1 MKFSVSASEFLKKTV
16 IASGVI
22 PSNPMMPILEDFL
35 LELNGNELKL
45 TVSDLETTIYSTLQV
60 QGSEDGKIAV
70 RGKILSDTLKAIP
83 DQPVQFIKE
92 EESNILNILTSN
104 GEYKLA
110 CDDYE
115 EFPEIPDTHTSQSVE
130 IPIKTMK
137 AGIDNTLFATSNDEM
152 RQAMMGVFIKVDE
165 NNVTFVATDAH
176 KMVKYTFL
184 DVSSEIEGTMII
196 PKKSLSLVNMALDGT
211 GNVTLNYSKSH
222 VFIQSGNT
230 EIACR
235 LIDATFPNYN
245 GVIPTNNPNILTID
259 RKALLNSL
267 KRISIYANKS
277 TNQIVLDL
285 KKDIIEIQAQDL
297 DYSNEA
303 HESLS
308 CQYSGDEMQI
318 AYNSKFLIE
327 MLNVLTSDEVMLEM
341 STPNR
346 ASLLL
351 PSSSAENEDLLMLV
365 MPVMVK

>member
-1 MKFSVSASEFLKKTV
+1 
-16 IASGVI
+16 
-22 PSNPMMPILEDFL
+22 
-35 LELNGNELKL
+35 
-45 TVSDLETTIYSTLQV
+45 
-60 QGSEDGKIAV
+60 
-70 RGKILSDTLKAIP
+70 
-83 DQPVQFIKE
+83 
-92 EESNILNILTSN
+92 
-104 GEYKLA
+104 
-110 CDDYE
+110 
-115 EFPEIPDTHTSQSVE
+115 
-130 IPIKTMK
+130 

-267 KRISIYANKS
+267 KRISRS
-277 TNQIVLDL
+277 
-285 KKDIIEIQAQDL
+285 E
-297 DYSNEA
+297 E
-303 HESLS
+303 H
-308 CQYSGDEMQI
+308 
-318 AYNSKFLIE
+318 
-327 MLNVLTSDEVMLEM
+327 TSELQSRENLVC
-341 STPNR
+341 R
-346 ASLLL
+346 LLL
-351 PSSSAENEDLLMLV
+351 
-365 MPVMVK
+365 